1 METRPERSSSA
12 SPVPLRF
19 KAIASFLLRA
29 SVSPWWVFGFS
40 SPNRRQQIFW
50 RGVVA
55 ERFAHVDEEIFVPRR
70 KHKAAAELQ
79 WIFAQTVLFVSGG
92 LSASGRRHYPST
104 YLGSNAR
111 TQAPLSR
118 AASLPRLFASGPNWQ
133 NACLLSGSDVSFRHK
148 QAQNRGAEGVHGGQ
162 SPGLGVFKPS

>member
-1 METRPERSSSA
+1 MSHLRRARFISLPLPTVSRWVNFTTHLPALPIPAAITRD
-12 SPVPLRF
+12 
-19 KAIASFLLRA
+19 
-29 SVSPWWVFGFS
+29 SVMGFGFP
-40 SPNRRQQIFW
+40 SPNRRQQIFR
-50 RGVVA
+50 RGIVA
-55 ERFAHVDEEIFVPRR
+55 ERFAHVDEEIFVPRC

-118 AASLPRLFASGPNWQ
+118 AASLPSLFASGPNWQ
-133 NACLLSGSDVSFRHK
+133 NPCREATSVLGTNRHK
-148 QAQNRGAEGVHGGQ
+148 TGR
-162 SPGLGVFKPS
+162 